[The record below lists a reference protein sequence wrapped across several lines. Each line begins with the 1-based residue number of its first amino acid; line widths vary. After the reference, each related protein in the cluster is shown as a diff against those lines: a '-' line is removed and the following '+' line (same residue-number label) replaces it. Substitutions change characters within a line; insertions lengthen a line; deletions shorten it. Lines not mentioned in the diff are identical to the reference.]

1 MWKAARNIAHGQ
13 VFDENFLMALATVG
27 AFATGEYPEA
37 VFVMLFYQVG
47 ELFQSYAVG
56 RSRQSISQLME
67 IRPDYANLERDGRA
81 EKVDPDEVAV
91 GDVIVVKPG
100 ERVPLDG
107 VVLEG
112 RSTLDTAALT
122 GESLPRD
129 VGEGDD
135 VISGCVNQSGL
146 LRVRVTKAFGESTVS
161 KILDLVENAGSK
173 KARAENF
180 ITKFARVYTPC
191 VVVAAV
197 LLAVVP
203 SLVSG
208 DWSEWTRAL
217 IFLVVSCPCALVIS
231 VPLSFFGGI
240 GGASRDGILVKGGSY
255 LETLSQAEIVV
266 FDKTGTLTKGVFNVT
281 AIHPDKIS
289 EAELLELAAY
299 AENYSD
305 HPISAPSAKPTAKRS
320 TKPRRRGGGTGQARR
335 AREIDGRTVCVGN
348 SKLDG
353 RTGREVVPCHHVG
366 TTVHVEVDGLYA
378 GHLVISDEVK
388 PDGGGGHPQVQGTG
402 RSKDRDAHGR
412 RAGRGRRVGARKL
425 GLDEVHAQLL
435 PAGKVERVEALLK
448 EKSDKGRAGVRG
460 DGISDAPV
468 LSRADVGVAM
478 GGMGSDAAIEA
489 ADVVFMDDKPSKLAD
504 AIRIARK
511 TRGSCGR
518 TWSSRW
524 R

>member
-1 MWKAARNIAHGQ
+1 
-13 VFDENFLMALATVG
+13 
-27 AFATGEYPEA
+27 
-37 VFVMLFYQVG
+37 MLFYQVG

-67 IRPDYANLERDGRA
+67 IRPDYANLERDGKA

-191 VVVAAV
+191 VVIAAV

-203 SLVSG
+203 SLVSNRYTY
-208 DWSEWTRAL
+208 SEWTRAL

-240 GGASRDGILVKGGSY
+240 GGA
-255 LETLSQAEIVV
+255 
-266 FDKTGTLTKGVFNVT
+266 F
-281 AIHPDKIS
+281 
-289 EAELLELAAY
+289 
-299 AENYSD
+299 
-305 HPISAPSAKPTAKRS
+305 
-320 TKPRRRGGGTGQARR
+320 ARR
-335 AREIDGRTVCVGN
+335 HTRQGRQLSGDALAGGN
-348 SKLDG
+348 
-353 RTGREVVPCHHVG
+353 
-366 TTVHVEVDGLYA
+366 
-378 GHLVISDEVK
+378 
-388 PDGGGGHPQVQGTG
+388 
-402 RSKDRDAHGR
+402 R
-412 RAGRGRRVGARKL
+412 RL
-425 GLDEVHAQLL
+425 
-435 PAGKVERVEALLK
+435 
-448 EKSDKGRAGVRG
+448 
-460 DGISDAPV
+460 
-468 LSRADVGVAM
+468 
-478 GGMGSDAAIEA
+478 
-489 ADVVFMDDKPSKLAD
+489 
-504 AIRIARK
+504 
-511 TRGSCGR
+511 
-518 TWSSRW
+518 
-524 R
+524 